1 MVDFFCIDSYFD
13 DASKL
18 VNMLARVEYRNSCGE
33 FVAERVQ
40 YFFAHEREGI
50 YFIFEEG
57 LIFENDF
64 DDFIFCYG
72 EELGVPIRKERVKF
86 EIKTHR

>member
-1 MVDFFCIDSYFD
+1 MVDFFCIDSYYD
-13 DASKL
+13 DTSRL
-18 VNMLARVEYRNSCGE
+18 VNMLARVEYRNIRNE

-40 YFFAHEREGI
+40 YFFAHEREQVYI
-50 YFIFEEG
+50 IFQEG
-57 LIFENDF
+57 LIFDNDF

-86 EIKTHR
+86 EIETN

>member
-13 DASKL
+13 DTSKL
-18 VNMLARVEYRNSCGE
+18 VHMLAEVEYKNTRGE

-40 YFFAHEREGI
+40 YFFAHEREQA
-50 YFIFEEG
+50 YVIFQKG

-72 EELGVPIRKERVKF
+72 EELGVPIRKERIRF
-86 EIKTHR
+86 EIETD